1 VKYLQL
7 QHIADMPEILFAHGV
22 RDVVISPGSRNAPL
36 IKAFFKRFGDGC
48 KSLADERSAAYFALG
63 QSLATRKPTV
73 LICTSGT
80 AVLNYAPAV
89 AEAFYQQVPLL
100 IITSDRPSEWIGQL
114 DNQAIRQKN
123 IFGNNIKA
131 SYSLPVAISH
141 DDELWFAHRTINEAF
156 HKTVS
161 ESPGPVHINVPL
173 REPLYETL
181 PEVSS
186 GLRIIKTEKTTNSL
200 PENSFFSADWEKAK
214 SILIVCGQHQPDEK
228 LKETIQKLSG
238 DSRVVVVAEPISNVH
253 FTATFSNPEVTFNSK
268 TNYLDLAI
276 PELVIYIGGQ
286 VVSKKIK
293 LFLRGLQ
300 NSTFYRISTD
310 EQIIDTFQNIDAF
323 IHAEPHSVLKELKV
337 NSEVEKSTFPIF
349 WENESRKAERLAEK
363 YIDKIAY
370 SDLLVFKEISA
381 LLPNDAIV
389 FAGNSS
395 VVRYLFY
402 FDQKNRK
409 YYSNRGVSGIDGCLS
424 AASGLAS
431 KTDEPV
437 YVIVGDLAFGYDSN
451 ALWNRELPENLKI
464 ILINNEGGGI
474 FHLLKGPSE
483 TEDFLPFVNAHH
495 PIDFKKLTEAF
506 GLKYNLCSSENELEK
521 GIKNLILKNKGS
533 EVLEIRTPNNGEPQV
548 TKDFFKFL
556 NNNYETELGN
566 D

>member
-1 VKYLQL
+1 MKVHQL
-7 QHIADMPEILFAHGV
+7 QHIADLPEILFAHGV

-36 IKAFFKRFGDGC
+36 IKAFYKRFGDGC
-48 KSLADERSAAYFALG
+48 KSLVDERSAAYFALG
-63 QSLATRKPTV
+63 KSLATRKPTV
-73 LICTSGT
+73 LISTSGT

-89 AEAFYQQVPLL
+89 AEAFYQQIPLL
-100 IITSDRPSEWIGQL
+100 VITADRPTEWIGQL
-114 DNQAIRQKN
+114 DNQAIQQN
-123 IFGNNIKA
+123 NVFGNNIKA
-131 SYSLPVAISH
+131 SYSLPVTTSH
-141 DDELWFAHRTINEAF
+141 TDELWFAHRMINEAF

-161 ESPGPVHINVPL
+161 DNPGPVHINVPL

-181 PEVSS
+181 PEVPQN
-186 GLRIIKTEKTTNSL
+186 LRVIRKEETESTLSKNSTL
-200 PENSFFSADWEKAK
+200 LSDWEKAK
-214 SILIVCGQHQPDEK
+214 SILIVCGQLQPVEK

-238 DSRVVVVAEPISNVH
+238 DSRVVVISEPSSNLH
-253 FTATFSNPEVTFNSK
+253 FTATISNPEVTFNSK
-268 TNYLDLAI
+268 INYPELAI
-276 PELVIYIGGQ
+276 PELVIYLGGQ

-293 LFLRGLQ
+293 QFLRGLQ

-323 IHAEPHSVLKELKV
+323 IHAEPHSVLNELKV
-337 NSEVEKSTFPIF
+337 KSEDEKSTFRTF
-349 WENESRKAERLAEK
+349 WKNESRKGERLTKK
-363 YIDKIAY
+363 YIDKMAY
-370 SDLLVFKEISA
+370 SDLLVFKEISV

-431 KTDEPV
+431 KTEKPV
-437 YVIVGDLAFGYDSN
+437 YAIVGDLAFGYDSN
-451 ALWNRELPENLKI
+451 ALWNRELPKNLKI

-506 GLKYNLCSSENELEK
+506 GVNYNLCSSENELPES
-521 GIKNLILKNKGS
+521 IKNMVLQNEGA
-533 EVLEIRTPNNGEPQV
+533 EVLEIRTPYHGEPQI

-556 NNNYETELGN
+556 NNNYDTELGN

>member
-1 VKYLQL
+1 VKVHQL
-7 QHIADMPEILFAHGV
+7 QHIADMPEILFAQGV

-36 IKAFFKRFGDGC
+36 IKAFYNRFGDGC
-48 KSLADERSAAYFALG
+48 KSLVDERSAAYFALG
-63 QSLATRKPTV
+63 QSLATKKPTV

-80 AVLNYAPAV
+80 SVLNYAPAI

-100 IITSDRPSEWIGQL
+100 VITADRPAEWIGQL
-114 DNQAIRQKN
+114 DNQAIQQN
-123 IFGNNIKA
+123 NVFGNNIKA

-141 DDELWFAHRTINEAF
+141 VDELWFVHRMINEAF

-161 ESPGPVHINVPL
+161 ENPGPVHINVPL

-181 PEVSS
+181 PEVSQN
-186 GLRIIKTEKTTNSL
+186 LRVIRKEETESTLSKNSTL
-200 PENSFFSADWEKAK
+200 QTDWEKAK
-214 SILIVCGQHQPDEK
+214 SILIVCGQLQPDEN
-228 LKETIQKLSG
+228 LKETIQRLTG
-238 DSRVVVVAEPISNVH
+238 DTRVVVVAEPISNVH
-253 FTATFSNPEVTFNSK
+253 FTATVRNPEVTFNSK
-268 TNYLDLAI
+268 INYPELAI
-276 PELVIYIGGQ
+276 PELMIYFGGQ

-310 EQIIDTFQNIDAF
+310 EQIIDTFQNIKAF
-323 IHAEPHSVLKELKV
+323 IHAEPHSVLKGLKV
-337 NSEVEKSTFPIF
+337 KSERKKNTFRIF
-349 WENESRKAERLAEK
+349 WENESRKAEGLAEK
-363 YIDKIAY
+363 YINRIAY
-370 SDLLVFKEISA
+370 SDLLVFKVISA
-381 LLPNDAIV
+381 LLPNNAIV

-402 FDQKNRK
+402 FDQKSRK
-409 YYSNRGVSGIDGCLS
+409 YYSNRGVSGIDGSLS

-437 YVIVGDLAFGYDSN
+437 YVIVGDLAFVYDSN

-483 TEDFLPFVNAHH
+483 TEDFIPFVNAHH

-506 GLKYNLCSSENELEK
+506 GVKYNLCSSENELK
-521 GIKNLILKNKGS
+521 TGIKKLVLQNEGV
-533 EVLEIRTPNNGEPQV
+533 EVLEIRTPNNGEPQI

-556 NNNYETELGN
+556 NNNYDTELGN